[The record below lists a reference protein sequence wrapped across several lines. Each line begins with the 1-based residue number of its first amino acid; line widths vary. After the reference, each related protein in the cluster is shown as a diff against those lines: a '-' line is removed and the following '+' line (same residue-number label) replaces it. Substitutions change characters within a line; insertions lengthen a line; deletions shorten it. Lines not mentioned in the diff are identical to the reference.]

1 MSVTLEQ
8 CILLR
13 ERHTLSR
20 QHFSTALDC
29 MRRSVSWFSSP
40 SCFFLSL
47 KSSGVLFKCFSCCW
61 FNIFFFFF
69 LPPFGIC
76 YPFLFSYILYTTLL
90 SPSLPPA
97 FLLLLAPPDLV
108 CPGGKYLAVILI
120 PASLHVGLSQGIG
133 ASGCHSVWL
142 SRLPGATCT
151 LWRSSWCPLTCWSCG
166 SS

>member
-13 ERHTLSR
+13 ERHTLGR

-47 KSSGVLFKCFSCCW
+47 KSSGVLFSLFHVVGLTFSFSCFTPLW
-61 FNIFFFFF
+61 NLLSIFI
-69 LPPFGIC
+69 L
-76 YPFLFSYILYTTLL
+76 LYTTLL
-90 SPSLPPA
+90 SPSLPPS

>member
-13 ERHTLSR
+13 ERHTLGR

-29 MRRSVSWFSSP
+29 MRRSASWFSLP
-40 SCFFLSL
+40 SSFFLSL
-47 KSSGVLFKCFSCCW
+47 KSSG
-61 FNIFFFFF
+61 
-69 LPPFGIC
+69 
-76 YPFLFSYILYTTLL
+76 FLFSVFCVVGLTFFSNPPLEFVIHYYSPVSDTLL
-90 SPSLPPA
+90 PPSLPPS
-97 FLLLLAPPDLV
+97 FLLLLSPPDLV

-120 PASLHVGLSQGIG
+120 PCSLHVRLSQVIG